1 MKAVSFFLCLSVF
14 LTSPGLTLLEAAGA
28 DSVLEQI
35 RLYRDGG
42 ESERRVIVE
51 QLPSGEA
58 IVVDG
63 LPGST
68 EEASLQAELVE
79 GEGLR
84 LGSLQFERLP
94 AEEIP
99 ASEERREAEAEVERI
114 ERDIEDLRRNVDA
127 LTGDAEL
134 YAQLQAAYLEG
145 IGRAPGEADP
155 EAILALHKQ
164 EREALNR
171 QRELEREQAGTLE
184 TLEEERE
191 EARRQLEALR
201 QREESLNGRLRIT
214 FSGEAEGPVVLRLRS
229 RFGGAGW
236 DPLYRIDAEPAAE
249 RWVLGY
255 QARLYNRT
263 GESWEAL
270 PVVLMTGRRGWRME
284 APELPPVY
292 LTKPEPVQPSVRSG
306 EVMDM
311 AASMDARPMMRE
323 EAPRVERLTTQF
335 ELALPDRLSM
345 EPFEEDR
352 VVGLAR
358 EALSAVFWSTA
369 TPALEEQASL
379 HGQAAINL
387 DWPLLPGEA
396 TLLVDGAISGRTRL
410 GFTSPGDLLEL
421 GFGENPAIEVEAAIL
436 DVMDR
441 DAGIFGKVRK
451 YQRHYR
457 STVTN
462 RMPVEHEVRIRS
474 RFPVSRDEEI
484 EIDRI
489 EPTDLEVDQETGRFE
504 WSQVLA
510 PGEAASFATRFEV
523 TAPRDWTLPG
533 NF

>member
-1 MKAVSFFLCLSVF
+1 MKAGPLFLSLSLF
-14 LTSPGLTLLEAAGA
+14 LTSPGLTLLEAVGRE
-28 DSVLEQI
+28 SVLERI

-42 ESERRVIVE
+42 EAERRVIVE
-51 QLPSGEA
+51 QLPAGEA
-58 IVVDG
+58 VVVDG

-68 EEASLQAELVE
+68 EDASLQAELVE

-84 LGSLQFERLP
+84 LGSLQFERLR

-99 ASEERREAEAEVERI
+99 ASGERRDAEAELERI
-114 ERDIEDLRRNVDA
+114 EREIEDLQGNLETVKREV
-127 LTGDAEL
+127 EL

-164 EREALNR
+164 EREALKR
-171 QRELEREQAGTLE
+171 QRELEREQAGTLKI
-184 TLEEERE
+184 LGEERA
-191 EARRQLEALR
+191 EARRQLEAIR
-201 QREESLNGRLRIT
+201 QREQSLNGRATIT
-214 FSGEAEGPVVLRLRS
+214 FSGQAEGPVVLRLRS

-255 QARLYNRT
+255 QARLHNRT
-263 GESWEAL
+263 GEAWKAL

-292 LTKPEPVQPSVRSG
+292 LTKPQPVEPMARSG
-306 EVMDM
+306 KVMEM
-311 AASMDARPMMRE
+311 AASMDARLMMSG
-323 EAPRVERLTTQF
+323 EAPQVERLTTQF
-335 ELALPDRLSM
+335 ELALPGRLSM
-345 EPFEEDR
+345 EPFEEGR
-352 VVGLAR
+352 VVDLAR
-358 EALSAVFWSTA
+358 ESLNAAFWSTV
-369 TPALEEQASL
+369 TPSLQEKAYL

-396 TLLVDGAISGRTRL
+396 TLLVDGAISGRARL
-410 GFTSPGDLLEL
+410 GFTNPGDLLEL
-421 GFGENPAIEVEAAIL
+421 GFGENPAIEVEETVL

-462 RMPVEHEVRIRS
+462 RMPVAHEVRVRS

-484 EIDRI
+484 EVNRI
-489 EPTDLEVDQETGRFE
+489 EPTEVEVDPETGRFE
-504 WSQVLA
+504 WSTVLGA
-510 PGEAASFATRFEV
+510 GEAASFSTRFEV

-533 NF
+533 QF